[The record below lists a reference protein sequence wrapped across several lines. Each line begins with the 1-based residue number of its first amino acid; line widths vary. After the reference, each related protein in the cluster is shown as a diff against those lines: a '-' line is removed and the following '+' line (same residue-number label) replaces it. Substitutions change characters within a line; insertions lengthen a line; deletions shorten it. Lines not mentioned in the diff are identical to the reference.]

1 MAEALE
7 IVALNRKGFAP
18 FGDVIEVD
26 ERDSF
31 PINNSM
37 ADRFH
42 GLADVQLVGDDARAI
57 ISVVSSRQYQMPRK
71 VDHMEHH
78 PFGSQAFIPL
88 NSSPFIVVVAA
99 AGAEPGIGDLH
110 AFVTNGRQGINY
122 HKEIWHHVLLTP
134 YAAMRFICVDRAGSG
149 NNCIDFFFA
158 ENQQPNL
165 ELP

>member
-7 IVALNRKGFAP
+7 ISALNRSGFAP

-31 PINNSM
+31 PINNGM
-37 ADRFH
+37 AERFH
-42 GLADVQLVGDDARAI
+42 GLAEVQLAGDDARAI
-57 ISVVSSRQYQMPRK
+57 ISVVASRQYQMPRK
-71 VDHMEHH
+71 VDHLEHH
-78 PFGSQAFIPL
+78 PYGSQAFIPL
-88 NSSPFIVVVAA
+88 NSSPFIVVVAV
-99 AGAEPGIGDLH
+99 AGDEPVGRDLH

-122 HKEIWHHVLLTP
+122 HKGTWHHVLLTP

-158 ENQQPNL
+158 EDQQLNL

>member
-1 MAEALE
+1 MTEVLRIA
-7 IVALNRKGFAP
+7 ALNRADFAP

-31 PINNSM
+31 PINNGM

-42 GLADVQLVGDDARAI
+42 GLADVQLAGDDPHAI
-57 ISVVSSRQYQMPRK
+57 ISVVTSRQYQMPRK

-99 AGAEPGIGDLH
+99 AGDEPELSDLH

-122 HKEIWHHVLLTP
+122 HKGTWHHVLLTP
-134 YAAMRFICVDRAGSG
+134 YAAMRFICVDRAGPG

-158 ENQQPNL
+158 EDQQLSL